1 MVGDHSIYP
10 VESEGKPRMSKE
22 LNQLVGYIEENSDGY
37 FLKGNLKDLEELLD
51 QLFSSP
57 ETIDLVSQKKLFL
70 LSMSCYPLFSYSLDR
85 DLRKLPELLR
95 YSLLSKCFYS
105 FGGVATPNVV
115 SEEVEALLDET
126 DEDWYENQVVGHR
139 IFKLREQVLRNPS
152 LDLEILAD
160 EFENSGDVGNLS
172 AILKNPNCP
181 IEFLQS
187 IIESEHFVFDE
198 GENNELVEEAKEILS
213 KR

>member
-1 MVGDHSIYP
+1 
-10 VESEGKPRMSKE
+10 MSRE
-22 LNQLVGYIEENSDGY
+22 LDQLVSYVKENTESY
-37 FLKGNLKDLEELLD
+37 FLKGNLKSLEDLLNL
-51 QLFSSP
+51 LFSSP
-57 ETIDLVSQKKLFL
+57 EPIDIDSQKKLFL

-105 FGGVATPNVV
+105 FGGVATPDSV

-126 DEDWYENQVVGHR
+126 DEDWYDNQAVGYR
-139 IFKLREQVLRNPS
+139 IFNLRESVLRNPS
-152 LDLEILAD
+152 LDLEILTD

-172 AILKNPNCP
+172 AILNNPNCP

-187 IIESEHFVFDE
+187 VIDSEHFVFDE
-198 GENNELVEEAKEILS
+198 GENEELVEEAKEILS
-213 KR
+213 QRQ